1 MPLQA
6 EQWTNSALP
15 RGALRSVYLEAQSEN
30 RSDVHVAKPEP
41 VGRHA
46 FIPDNRLHSPA
57 ADAVVLAPA
66 DPLQKSGP

>member
-46 FIPDNRLHSPA
+46 FILHIGLLPSRRRRCWHQRTRSKKP
-57 ADAVVLAPA
+57 
-66 DPLQKSGP
+66 S